1 MTNPAETA
9 STIPDPIPPAL
20 WGSDHWSTFGYI
32 ETRIVDH
39 EGVPSRGHMRC
50 HRGIHAQFDHGG
62 GGPPTR
68 LATGSVDR
76 PHDDWSC
83 LDDAEAAGLV
93 ANVGTGTHRVY
104 RLTDTGRKVAALL
117 REHKGA
123 GGSFST
129 FRWTP

>member
-1 MTNPAETA
+1 MTNPAETT
-9 STIPDPIPPAL
+9 STIPSPIPPAL
-20 WGSDHWSTFGYI
+20 WGRDHWSTFGYI

-39 EGVPSRGHMRC
+39 GGVPYRTHMRC
-50 HRGIHAQFDHGG
+50 DARIHPMFDHGAG
-62 GGPPTR
+62 HAATR
-68 LATGSVDR
+68 LADGSVDR

-93 ANVGTGTHRVY
+93 ANVGTGIRRVY
-104 RLTDTGRKVAALL
+104 KLTDTGRKVAALL